1 MLKFAFERIKKENRM
16 KSFFKSVLATLVG
29 IIIAFFLIIII
40 TFGIMGAWIS
50 SVSDKTVEI
59 SDNTVLHISLNY
71 PIEERTNKNNFQAY
85 SFADMFSENIGL
97 NDILTRIKYAKTDDK
112 IKGIYLDM
120 SMMGASFATLQEI
133 RDALIDFKSSGK
145 FILSYSEFYSQGT
158 YYLASTADNVYLNPE
173 GIIDF
178 SGLSS
183 QSVFFK
189 HTLEK
194 LGIEAQ
200 VIKVG
205 TYKSAVEPFI
215 LDKMSPANREQV
227 TSFLGSI
234 YTNYLD
240 EIAASRDISADSLF
254 QIANELKIETADD
267 AVTYGLVDATKYKD
281 EVLAE
286 LKSLLNVEEKDKIKS
301 VSIEKYVVKDP
312 SQSGTSRDRI
322 AVVYAVGDIVSGE
335 GGDKQIGSEKIS
347 RAIRTAREDDKVKAV
362 VLRVNSP
369 GGSAL
374 ASDVIWREVE
384 LTKAT
389 KPIIVSM
396 GDLAASGGYY
406 ISTAADSI
414 FAQPN
419 TITGSIGVFGIIPN
433 MQGFFNDK
441 LGVTFDVVK
450 TGEFSDLGSINR
462 PLTAQEE
469 AIIQRS
475 VNQIYDTFTQKVAD
489 GRNKKQ
495 SYIDSIGQGRVW
507 SGSQALELG
516 LVDKLGGIDDAIAAA
531 ASKAEL
537 DEYKI
542 VTYPA
547 ISDPF
552 ESLLGNSKDRI
563 SQWFLKQEL
572 GAAYPVYQQAKGT
585 LEQTGIQA
593 RLPYTITIK

>member
-1 MLKFAFERIKKENRM
+1 M
-16 KSFFKSVLATLVG
+16 KSFFKSVLATIVG
-29 IIIAFFLIIII
+29 IILSFFVIVII
-40 TFGIMGAWIS
+40 TFGIMGAWMS
-50 SVSDKTVEI
+50 SLSDKTVEI

-71 PIEERTNKNNFQAY
+71 PIEERTNKNNFQSY
-85 SFADMFSENIGL
+85 SFSDMFSENIGL
-97 NDILTRIKYAKTDDK
+97 NDILSRIESAKEDDK

-133 RDALIDFKSSGK
+133 RNALIDFKSSGK
-145 FILSYSEFYSQGT
+145 FILSYSEYYSQGT
-158 YYLASTADNVYLNPE
+158 YYLASTADKVYLNPE

-200 VIKVG
+200 IIKVG
-205 TYKSAVEPFI
+205 TYKSAVEPFV
-215 LDKMSPANREQV
+215 LDKMSAANREQV
-227 TSFLGSI
+227 SSFLGSI
-234 YTNYLD
+234 YSNYLD
-240 EIAASRDISADSLF
+240 EIAASRNVPADSLF
-254 QIANELKIETADD
+254 QIANELKVETAED
-267 AVTYGLVDATKYKD
+267 AVNYGLVDATKYKD

-286 LKSLLNVEEKDKIKS
+286 LRSYLDLDDDDKVKS
-301 VSIEKYVVKDP
+301 VSIEKYVVNNPNK
-312 SQSGTSRDRI
+312 SSSSRDRI
-322 AVVYAVGDIVSGE
+322 AVIYAVGNIVSGE
-335 GGDKQIGSEKIS
+335 GSDQQIGSEKIS
-347 RAIRTAREDDKVKAV
+347 RAIRTVRKDDKVKAV

-374 ASDVIWREVE
+374 ASDVIWREVK
-384 LTKAT
+384 LTKEV

-406 ISTAADSI
+406 ISAAADSI

-441 LGVTFDVVK
+441 LGITFDVVK
-450 TGEFSDLGSINR
+450 TGEFADLGSINR

-475 VNQIYDTFTQKVAD
+475 VNKIYDTFTKKVAD
-489 GRNKKQ
+489 GRDKSQ

-507 SGSQALELG
+507 TGSQALEMG
-516 LVDKLGGIDDAIAAA
+516 LVDKLGGIEDAITAA
-531 ASKAEL
+531 ASKANIE
-537 DEYKI
+537 EYKI

-552 ESLLGNSKDRI
+552 EALLGNSKDRI
-563 SQWFLKQEL
+563 SQWFLKKEL
-572 GAAYPVYQQAKGT
+572 GVAYPVYQQSKEM

>member
-1 MLKFAFERIKKENRM
+1 M

-40 TFGIMGAWIS
+40 TFGIMGAWVS

-85 SFADMFSENIGL
+85 RFADMFSENIGL

-145 FILSYSEFYSQGT
+145 FILSYSEYYSQGT

-286 LKSLLNVEEKDKIKS
+286 LKSLLNLEEKDKIKS

-335 GGDKQIGSEKIS
+335 GSDKQIGSEKIS

-516 LVDKLGGIDDAIAAA
+516 LVDKLGGIDDAIVAA

-572 GAAYPVYQQAKGT
+572 GSAYPVYQQAKGT

>member
-1 MLKFAFERIKKENRM
+1 M
-16 KSFFKSVLATLVG
+16 KSFFKSVLATIVG
-29 IIIAFFLIIII
+29 IILSFFVILII
-40 TFGIMGAWIS
+40 TLGIMGAWVS
-50 SVSDKTVEI
+50 SLSDKTVEV
-59 SDNTVLHISLNY
+59 SDNTVLHVSLNY

-85 SFADMFSENIGL
+85 SFADMFAENIGL
-97 NDILTRIKYAKTDDK
+97 NDILSRIESAKEDDK

-145 FILSYSEFYSQGT
+145 FILSYSEYYTQGT
-158 YYLASTADNVYLNPE
+158 YYLASTADKVYLNPE
-173 GIIDF
+173 GLLDF
-178 SGLSS
+178 GGLSS

-215 LDKMSPANREQV
+215 LEKMSAANREQV

-240 EIAASRDISADSLF
+240 EISESRDIEADSLF
-254 QIANELKIETADD
+254 QIANELKVETAED
-267 AVTYGLVDATKYKD
+267 AVNFGLVDATKYKD
-281 EVLAE
+281 EVLTE
-286 LKSLLNVEEKDKIKS
+286 LRSLLNLEEEDKIKS
-301 VSIEKYVVKDP
+301 VSIEKYVAKD
-312 SQSGTSRDRI
+312 SDESSARSDRI
-322 AVVYAVGDIVSGE
+322 AVIYAVGGIVSGE
-335 GGDKQIGSEKIS
+335 GGDQQMGSEKIS
-347 RAIRTAREDDKVKAV
+347 RAIRTVRRDDKVKAV

-374 ASDVIWREVE
+374 ASDVIWREVK
-384 LTKAT
+384 LTKEV

-406 ISTAADSI
+406 ISAAADSI

-441 LGVTFDVVK
+441 LGITFDIVK

-475 VNQIYDTFTQKVAD
+475 VNQIYDTFTKKVAE
-489 GRNKKQ
+489 GRNKEQ

-507 SGSQALELG
+507 TGSQALELG

-531 ASKAEL
+531 ANKAEI
-537 DEYKI
+537 DDYKI

-552 ESLLGNSKDRI
+552 EAFLGNSKDRI

-572 GAAYPVYQQAKGT
+572 GAAYPVYQQTKGII
-585 LEQTGIQA
+585 EQTGIQA